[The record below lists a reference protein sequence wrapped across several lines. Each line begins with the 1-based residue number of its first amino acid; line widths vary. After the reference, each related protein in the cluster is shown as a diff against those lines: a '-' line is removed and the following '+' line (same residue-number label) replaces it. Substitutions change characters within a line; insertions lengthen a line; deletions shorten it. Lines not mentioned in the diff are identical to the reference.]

1 MKWIRITFLIISVV
15 VLFVIAYAIINS
27 MVSYKYE
34 MEEPPKLYEINI
46 EFAVGYLK
54 SQITWLWCFLG
65 YVAIS
70 IIILLRSM
78 FDRKNNRSKM
88 KRFISLLVTLI
99 LLGNLCKLNAQIGL
113 QGNEKYNSY
122 NQVLYID
129 NIEQK

>member
-70 IIILLRSM
+70 IIIILRSM

-88 KRFISLLVTLI
+88 KRFISLLVTFSFDYQI
-99 LLGNLCKLNAQIGL
+99 NRWHKNDVGWCRQLL
-113 QGNEKYNSY
+113 SY
-122 NQVLYID
+122 T
-129 NIEQK
+129 QKVGF